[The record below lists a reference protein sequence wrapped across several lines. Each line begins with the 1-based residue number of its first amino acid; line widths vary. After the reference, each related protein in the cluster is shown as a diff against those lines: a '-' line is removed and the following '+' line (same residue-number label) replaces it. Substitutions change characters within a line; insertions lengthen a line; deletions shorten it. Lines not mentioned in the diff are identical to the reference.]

1 MNFVGQRP
9 PWQYGQWASFGI
21 WTHPSAEKILLLFYG
36 GVVLERKHKFEV
48 KIDVTHKISGEVSEE
63 PAEEPAVEVTV
74 KEKIIPSL
82 KEVNPS
88 GGTFSKA
95 DFPMYV
101 FVSEN
106 QLICSDSSMKT
117 WRKFKE
123 IDRTEFYK
131 MTDAISTENFE
142 LPDLDTEIYSE
153 DDKEETQMGLL
164 IPIWRLNVDKD
175 SLGNLYL
182 TEILDIHT
190 NDVMQFKEPEASDE
204 TEGDEDGEDEE
215 DPCKDADAVDGGGGG
230 GDSSGGDDGQT
241 IDRDGGGLDEP
252 DKGEEHRVGVPC

>member
-21 WTHPSAEKILLLFYG
+21 WAHPSAEKILLLFYG

-48 KIDVTHKISGEVSEE
+48 KIDVTHKISGEVSKE
-63 PAEEPAVEVTV
+63 PTAKITV

-88 GGTFSKA
+88 GGTFSEA

-123 IDRTEFYK
+123 IGRIKFYK
-131 MTDAISTENFE
+131 MTEAISVEKFE
-142 LPDLDTEIYSE
+142 LPDLDTEIYS
-153 DDKEETQMGLL
+153 DDGKEETQTGLL
-164 IPIWRLNVDKD
+164 TPIWRLNVDKD

-182 TEILDIHT
+182 NEILDIHT
-190 NDVMQFKEPEASDE
+190 NDAMQFGEPEPSDKK
-204 TEGDEDGEDEE
+204 DGEDEE
-215 DPCKDADAVDGGGGG
+215 DPCKDADAVEGGAVEGGGVEDNDPFGDVGG
-230 GDSSGGDDGQT
+230 
-241 IDRDGGGLDEP
+241 DGGGLDEP
-252 DKGEEHRVGVPC
+252 DKDEERQDGDVGVPC

>member
-36 GVVLERKHKFEV
+36 GVVFERKHKFEV
-48 KIDVTHKISGEVSEE
+48 KIDVTRKISGEVSEE
-63 PAEEPAVEVTV
+63 SKEEKAEITV

-82 KEVNPS
+82 KEVKPS
-88 GGTFSKA
+88 GGTFSEA

-123 IDRTEFYK
+123 IGRTDFYK
-131 MTDAISTENFE
+131 MTEAISTENFE
-142 LPDLDTEIYSE
+142 LPDLDTEIYS
-153 DDKEETQMGLL
+153 DDGKEETQRGLL
-164 IPIWRLNVDKD
+164 TPIWRLNVGKD

-190 NDVMQFKEPEASDE
+190 NDTMQFGEPEESDE
-204 TEGDEDGEDEE
+204 TDGDEDDEE
-215 DPCKDADAVDGGGGG
+215 DPCKDADAVEWGVENDDPFGDGEV
-230 GDSSGGDDGQT
+230 GGDDG
-241 IDRDGGGLDEP
+241 DRLDEP
-252 DKGEEHRVGVPC
+252 DKDEERQDGDVGVPC

>member
-63 PAEEPAVEVTV
+63 PTAKITV
-74 KEKIIPSL
+74 KEKITPSL
-82 KEVNPS
+82 KEVKPS
-88 GGTFSKA
+88 GGTFSEA

-123 IDRTEFYK
+123 IGRTDFYK
-131 MTDAISTENFE
+131 MTKAISTENFE
-142 LPDLDTEIYSE
+142 LPDLDTEIYS
-153 DDKEETQMGLL
+153 DDGKEETQRGLL
-164 IPIWRLNVDKD
+164 TPIWRLNVDKD

-182 TEILDIHT
+182 NEILDIHT
-190 NDVMQFKEPEASDE
+190 NDAMQFGEPEASGD
-204 TEGDEDGEDEE
+204 GDEDGEDEE
-215 DPCKDADAVDGGGGG
+215 DPCKDADAVDGGGVEDNDPFGDVG
-230 GDSSGGDDGQT
+230 GDG
-241 IDRDGGGLDEP
+241 DGGGLDEP
-252 DKGEEHRVGVPC
+252 DKDEDEERQDGEVGVPC

>member
-21 WTHPSAEKILLLFYG
+21 WAHPSAEKILLLFYA

-63 PAEEPAVEVTV
+63 PTAEITV

-82 KEVNPS
+82 KEVKPS

-123 IDRTEFYK
+123 IGRTEFYK
-131 MTDAISTENFE
+131 MTEAISVENFE
-142 LPDLDTEIYSE
+142 LPDLDTEIYS
-153 DDKEETQMGLL
+153 DDGKEETQRGLL
-164 IPIWRLNVDKD
+164 TPIWRLNVDKD

-182 TEILDIHT
+182 NEILDIHT
-190 NDVMQFKEPEASDE
+190 NDAMQFGEPEASDE
-204 TEGDEDGEDEE
+204 TGGDEDGE
-215 DPCKDADAVDGGGGG
+215 DPCKDADAVDGGGVENDDPF
-230 GDSSGGDDGQT
+230 GDVDVDG
-241 IDRDGGGLDEP
+241 DGGGLDEP
-252 DKGEEHRVGVPC
+252 DKDEDEERQDGDVGVPC